1 MAPYNPPSA
10 HYTQVDVSHID
21 ETNVL
26 KAMGKNGANFK
37 EMTSKLHVK
46 YIWWDKER
54 QVIEIWGPFSSMM
67 SAFNGVN
74 EYMNSYM

>member
-46 YIWWDKER
+46 YIWLSL
-54 QVIEIWGPFSSMM
+54 IHI
-67 SAFNGVN
+67 
-74 EYMNSYM
+74 